1 MASKLLFQFGD
12 CTGGNW
18 RAVTLS
24 NRLGT
29 VSRLPLDPS
38 VTLSKYDGLLQINP
52 TPGIP
57 NDRFILLHD
66 YETSLIELDT
76 NNVVPIY
83 PRRFKRY
90 PCPVWQCEATLAD
103 RQNLTL
109 LKDIVLFPYEQSV
122 AVFWRIVLPY
132 NYKATGV
139 RLKIR
144 PWIENRICHAV
155 VRPGSTAQCE
165 SPAKELSMLLTNAKW
180 HEEPANRILR
190 YACDMERELEENCES
205 QVHSP
210 GWFECEFTQRG
221 SAPGYVVLFASVEKK
236 YQNEVW
242 KQKPIRI
249 VRVANAVWRKKV
261 RSFTK
266 LRDRKQLYVRDNP
279 NALVLALNLDSF
291 IVHRKDRPTT
301 IAGYPWFLDWGR
313 DTLICIPG
321 LIAGARAKEAKTI
334 VLGFARYEEHGT
346 LPNVLR
352 GEEVRNRDTSDAPL
366 WFVEACR
373 ILTRNG
379 KSGSLLRCRVSDAA
393 GRTVRDVLESIVS
406 WYIRGTPNGI
416 GMDTDSGLIW
426 SPAHFTW
433 MDTNNPPCTPRE
445 GYPVEIQA
453 LWYNALTFVSTIS
466 NEPGNEHYE
475 KLARR
480 VRDNFT
486 AFYPNKSGYL
496 NDCLSVPV
504 GTPARNAVADP
515 VLRPNQLFAIRFGLV
530 KAETAKSILRIIEE
544 KLLVPLGVRSLA
556 DERLAVPLSIKW
568 NGLEIGDPYYR
579 YHGKY
584 IGPEGPRENGPWRKI
599 AYHNGTAWTWLFFEF
614 LLAYLKVYGKTPATL
629 ARIREFL
636 RPLEPHLSDAGVG
649 SISELL
655 DGDAPHTPR
664 GCDCQAWS
672 VAKALEVLS
681 LL

>member
-1 MASKLLFQFGD
+1 
-12 CTGGNW
+12 
-18 RAVTLS
+18 
-24 NRLGT
+24 
-29 VSRLPLDPS
+29 
-38 VTLSKYDGLLQINP
+38 
-52 TPGIP
+52 
-57 NDRFILLHD
+57 
-66 YETSLIELDT
+66 
-76 NNVVPIY
+76 
-83 PRRFKRY
+83 
-90 PCPVWQCEATLAD
+90 
-103 RQNLTL
+103 
-109 LKDIVLFPYEQSV
+109 
-122 AVFWRIVLPY
+122 
-132 NYKATGV
+132 
-139 RLKIR
+139 
-144 PWIENRICHAV
+144 
-155 VRPGSTAQCE
+155 
-165 SPAKELSMLLTNAKW
+165 
-180 HEEPANRILR
+180 
-190 YACDMERELEENCES
+190 
-205 QVHSP
+205 
-210 GWFECEFTQRG
+210 
-221 SAPGYVVLFASVEKK
+221 
-236 YQNEVW
+236 
-242 KQKPIRI
+242 
-249 VRVANAVWRKKV
+249 
-261 RSFTK
+261 
-266 LRDRKQLYVRDNP
+266 
-279 NALVLALNLDSF
+279 
-291 IVHRKDRPTT
+291 
-301 IAGYPWFLDWGR
+301 
-313 DTLICIPG
+313 
-321 LIAGARAKEAKTI
+321 
-334 VLGFARYEEHGT
+334 
-346 LPNVLR
+346 
-352 GEEVRNRDTSDAPL
+352 
-366 WFVEACR
+366 
-373 ILTRNG
+373 
-379 KSGSLLRCRVSDAA
+379 
-393 GRTVRDVLESIVS
+393 
-406 WYIRGTPNGI
+406 
-416 GMDTDSGLIW
+416 
-426 SPAHFTW
+426 